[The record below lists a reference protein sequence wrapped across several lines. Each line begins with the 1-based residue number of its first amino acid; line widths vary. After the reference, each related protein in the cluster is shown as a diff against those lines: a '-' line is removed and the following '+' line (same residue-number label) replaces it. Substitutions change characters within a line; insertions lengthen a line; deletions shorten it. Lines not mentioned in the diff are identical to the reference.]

1 MAVGVGVG
9 LAVGAGFRPTAVA
22 AQAAAGAVTA
32 TARVLPALGV
42 LPRRVEAFPGVGQAG
57 PDSWRWVVESEP
69 RPPLPSLPGTTV
81 TRQVVGNRRV
91 LELAVTGA

>member
-32 TARVLPALGV
+32 TARVLPAIGV

-69 RPPLPSLPGTTV
+69 RPALPGTTV